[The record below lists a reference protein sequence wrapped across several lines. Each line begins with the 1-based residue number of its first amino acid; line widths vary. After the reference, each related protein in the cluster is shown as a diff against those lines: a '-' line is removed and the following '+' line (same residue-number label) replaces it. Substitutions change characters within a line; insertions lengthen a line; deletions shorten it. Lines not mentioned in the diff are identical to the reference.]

1 MGPDLTRALHKLLMP
16 LRRRM
21 ALLLARGVGKLADS
35 SAPLQLLQIELLK
48 DEVLDNIEH
57 LEAYGFTSCP
67 LPGYEALAASLAG
80 DRGHTVVLVATDR
93 RYRKK
98 SLAAGEVAL
107 YTDEGDV
114 LHFKRGR
121 LVEVIAGTK
130 VKITAPQVEVVA
142 STQVTITSPLT
153 AISGNTTIGGTLAVT
168 GDVTMQATASVAGMA
183 TVGGLAATGAAGASS
198 VSGNLAVTGGD
209 VTVDGI
215 SSKTHV
221 HGGVTAGAANTGAP
235 Q

>member
-1 MGPDLTRALHKLLMP
+1 MGPDLTRVLHKLLAP
-16 LRRRM
+16 LRRRI

-35 SAPLQLLQIELLK
+35 STPLQLLQIELLK
-48 DEVLDNIEH
+48 DEVLDRIEH
-57 LEAYGFTSCP
+57 LEAYGYTACP
-67 LPGYEALAASLAG
+67 LPGYEPLAASLGG

-98 SLAAGEVAL
+98 GLAPGEVAL

-130 VKITAPQVEVVA
+130 VKITAPEVEVIA

-153 AISGNTTIGGTLAVT
+153 AISGDATVGGTLDVTGAVT
-168 GDVTMQATASVAGMA
+168 LQATANVAGVA
-183 TVGGLAATGAAGASS
+183 TVGGLAVTGVAGAAS
-198 VSGNLAVTGGD
+198 VAGDLAVTGGD
-209 VTVDGI
+209 ITVDGI

-221 HGGVTAGAANTGAP
+221 HGGVAAGGATTGAP